1 MVGKRTLSESQRAEL
16 LQTLRSETSGLVR
29 ERILIVLLRDDGKTY
44 AEIGKFLGCTL
55 KTAARWCNQVN
66 LNDLNSFRDGRA
78 KGNHVKATPE
88 YIKQLLETVE
98 REPSEY
104 GYEFGRWTTSRLATH
119 MSETTDIYLGGE
131 QIRRILRQ
139 KKYVYIWAKADL
151 SEKQD
156 QPKREAYKQK
166 LSHYFALTQDKP
178 EIIQIWFW
186 DESGFSLR
194 VIRRKTWGKK
204 GKRRKVSGQRRT
216 GRVNVMGG
224 LRYHDRHRLCFFIER
239 GNSETFYGQLEQL
252 QAFVQQEWVAQGHDA
267 AEFEIKGP
275 KIIVLVD
282 NASYHKRLETL
293 AQIAANLTNIVVDF
307 LPEYSPD
314 LNLIELVWHSCKE
327 YIAHRTFSSKQ
338 QLEELLHR
346 LLNQGE
352 LQIKWNRKRKNKGNA
367 ID

>member
-1 MVGKRTLSESQRAEL
+1 
-16 LQTLRSETSGLVR
+16 
-29 ERILIVLLRDDGKTY
+29 LIVLLRDDGKTY
-44 AEIGKFLGCTL
+44 DQIGKFLGCTL
-55 KTAARWCNQVN
+55 KTAARWCNQAN
-66 LNDLNSFRDGRA
+66 PDDLSSFRDGRA

-98 REPSEY
+98 REPREY
-104 GYEFGRWTTSRLATH
+104 GYEFGRWTTTRLATH
-119 MSETTDIYLGGE
+119 MAEVTNIYLSGE

-139 KKYVYIWAKADL
+139 KKYAYLWAKADL

-166 LSHYFALTQDKP
+166 LAHYFALSQDKP
-178 EIIQIWFW
+178 EVIQIWFW

-239 GNSETFYGQLEQL
+239 GNSETFYEQLVQL
-252 QAFVQQEWVAQGHDA
+252 QAFVQQEWVGQGHA
-267 AEFEIKGP
+267 ASDFATKGP

-282 NASYHKRLETL
+282 NASYHRRLETL
-293 AQIAANLTNIVVDF
+293 AQITANLTNIVVDF

-327 YIAHRTFSSKQ
+327 YIAHRTFTSKQ
-338 QLEELLHR
+338 ELEELLHR
-346 LLNQGE
+346 LLNQAE
-352 LQIKWNRKRKNKGNA
+352 LQIQWNRKRKNKGNA